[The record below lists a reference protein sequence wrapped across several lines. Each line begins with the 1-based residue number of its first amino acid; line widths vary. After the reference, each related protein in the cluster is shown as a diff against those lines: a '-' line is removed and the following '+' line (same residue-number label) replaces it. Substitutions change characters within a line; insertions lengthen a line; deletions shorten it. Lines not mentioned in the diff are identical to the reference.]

1 MNLIQIGA
9 VIMFFVAYLLITLEH
24 KIGQHKSAIALSLAG
39 ALWILTAFVTPTEE
53 LRHITLEAGAE
64 VFEIVAF
71 LLSAMTLVEI
81 LIHYRLFDIIRVK
94 LAKMK
99 FGDKKQFLI
108 IGFLTFFLSA
118 VLDNLTITIVMTQ
131 IARRFFRGKNL
142 LVAVAGIVVL
152 ANAGGAWSPIGDVTT
167 IMLWLADK
175 FSALEVI
182 RWGFLPSAT
191 LGVIAASLMV
201 RNIDNTMFDV
211 QDEQS
216 VVLTKGE
223 KSVISIVLMSF
234 TLPLVMNVIGL
245 PPYMGLMIGLG
256 AAWMFIEFAKTR
268 SRKETHLSA
277 NIDGLLQKTDISSLQ
292 FFIGI
297 LLAVSALHSLGILEV
312 LSHIVFGADPSFAR
326 LVGGNTVLGLLSA
339 IVDNVPLT
347 ALVIDIMK
355 VNDPVLWVLTALAVG
370 TGGSALAIGSVA
382 GVVAMG
388 MVKEL
393 TFGAYLKY
401 ATVPALIGY
410 AAAIGVWYLQYSL
423 LG

>member
-1 MNLIQIGA
+1 MGLIPILA
-9 VIMFFVAYLLITLEH
+9 VSFFVIAYILITLEH
-24 KIGQHKSAIALSLAG
+24 KVGQHKSGIALSLAG

-167 IMLWLADK
+167 IMLWLAGK
-175 FSALEVI
+175 FSAFEVI
-182 RWGFLPSAT
+182 TWGILPSMV
-191 LGVIAASLMV
+191 LGVIAASMMV
-201 RNIDNTMFDV
+201 RDIDNTMFDV
-211 QDEQS
+211 QEEKS
-216 VVLTKGE
+216 ITLTRGE
-223 KSVISIVLMSF
+223 KSVITIVLSSF
-234 TLPLVMNVIGL
+234 TLPMIMNFIGL

-256 AAWMFIEFAKTR
+256 VAWMFIEFAKTR
-268 SRKETHLSA
+268 SRKETHLTAS
-277 NIDGLLQKTDISSLQ
+277 IDGLLQKADISSLQ

-297 LLAVSALHSLGILEV
+297 LLAVSALHSLGVLEV
-312 LSHIVFGADPSFAR
+312 LSHVLFGEDPSFGR
-326 LVGGNTVLGLLSA
+326 LVAGNSIMGVLSA

-347 ALVIDIMK
+347 ALAIDIIA
-355 VNDPVLWVLTALAVG
+355 VTDPHIWVLTAIAVG
-370 TGGSALAIGSVA
+370 TGGSALVIGSVA

-393 TFGAYLKY
+393 TFGKYIRY
-401 ATVPALIGY
+401 ATIPALVGY
-410 AAAIGVWYLQYSL
+410 AAAIGVWYAQYMIFK
-423 LG
+423 